1 MSEDRQ
7 RVCTYFQKKGR
18 CRYGD
23 ACRYSHSSPSL
34 RQAAGFQER
43 GWSHGQ
49 ASTSHEHPLFAN
61 VRIMSYNILADQL
74 AHEHAHELYRACPR
88 WCLQWQHRGP
98 AILAEIEHWAPV
110 IGCLQEVDHPEEFH
124 SFLQQLGYE
133 TAYAAR
139 TGDRCDGCLTFW
151 RRGRFTALRSE
162 SLQMRSFGLKDNV
175 ALLVLLAPVAA
186 APRGLAPAVPHPSA
200 PGLLIGN
207 THLLFNPKRGDIK
220 AGQARTILTRMR
232 DIQSAADRPSWSVLM
247 GDFNS
252 VPGSPIYSF
261 VRSGTLDCSLV
272 DRRNM
277 SGQLNSESS
286 GWPPR
291 DNRGCGGPQQNGVTS
306 YNYQPA
312 EGCVTGTPVGTS
324 PASGQGMAIGIPQQH
339 LQVLTHSSSVPS
351 IARGTSHMP
360 HQASRAQSIGA
371 SAPPLYSHLDANGRV
386 FWSPLPPSGDDLQEG
401 VPQQHPFYYEPML
414 VEEAA
419 PVVDAAARLA
429 SASINARMTSM
440 ATWGKEQLDM
450 AVGHRAAELDAA
462 SVGIGRRL
470 KSGRLAPIRSGDI
483 AGGSLDLEAWVARHP
498 LGTLCSA
505 YAQVLGSE
513 PGFTSCHG
521 RVIATLDY
529 IWYTRLLHVPAARP
543 GPPPHRTSA
552 DTAPMSQTTVRSW
565 VAAAVAEIVE
575 SHPDASTN
583 LKLESHVHVSA
594 HENIADMSDCR
605 RGDDLCNSES
615 QPDGKSG
622 SHLEPSQ
629 SQNGAGSQAESAS
642 AASSGAP
649 GEPGSDEWEL
659 LPMRVAMVP
668 PLRSLR
674 CGLPAPEYP
683 SDHIS
688 LVAEFAVRSL
698 RPAPGVPV
706 PGVVVPGAAAAMSAA
721 TLANDTS
728 AATSGTAQSPLQDR
742 PLRHIY
748 FDD

>member
-7 RVCTYFQKKGR
+7 RVCTYFQKTGR

-43 GWSHGQ
+43 VWSHGQ
-49 ASTSHEHPLFAN
+49 ASTSQEHPLFAN

-98 AILAEIEHWAPV
+98 AILAEIEHWAPN
-110 IGCLQEVDHPEEFH
+110 IGCLQEVDHLEEFH

-151 RRGRFTALRSE
+151 RRGRFTALQSE

-186 APRGLAPAVPHPSA
+186 GPQGLAPAVPHPSA
-200 PGLLIGN
+200 PALLIGN
-207 THLLFNPKRGDIK
+207 THLLFNPNRGDIK

-232 DIQSAADRPSWSVLM
+232 DIQSAAGRPSWSLLM

-252 VPGSPIYSF
+252 VPGSPIYCF
-261 VRSGTLDCSLV
+261 VRSGSLDCSLV

-277 SGQLNSESS
+277 SGQLNSKSS

-291 DNRGCGGPQQNGVTS
+291 NHQQGCGVPQQNGVTS
-306 YNYQPA
+306 HNHPPA
-312 EGCVTGTPVGTS
+312 EECVTGTPVGAL
-324 PASGQGMAIGIPQQH
+324 PASGQSMAIGIPQQQ
-339 LQVLTHSSSVPS
+339 LQALTHSSSFPS
-351 IARGTSHMP
+351 IVGGDPQMP
-360 HQASRAQSIGA
+360 HQASRAQSMRA
-371 SAPPLYSHLDANGRV
+371 SAPPLYSHLDSNGRV
-386 FWSPLPPSGDDLQEG
+386 FWSPLPPSGDDS
-401 VPQQHPFYYEPML
+401 QQSVAHHPFYYEPML

-419 PVVDAAARLA
+419 PVLDAAARLA
-429 SASINARMTSM
+429 KSASVNARMSSM
-440 ATWGKEQLDM
+440 ATWAKDQLDM
-450 AVGHRAAELDAA
+450 AVGSRAAELDAA

-470 KSGRLAPIRSGDI
+470 KSGRHAPTSSGDSSS
-483 AGGSLDLEAWVARHP
+483 GSNLDMEAWVARHP
-498 LGTLCSA
+498 LGTLYSA

-529 IWYTRLLHVPAARP
+529 MWYTRLLHMPSPAARP
-543 GPPPHRTSA
+543 GPPPHRASA
-552 DTAPMSQTTVRSW
+552 DTVSLSQTTLTSW

-575 SHPDASTN
+575 SHPDASTAHN
-583 LKLESHVHVSA
+583 VESHVCVS
-594 HENIADMSDCR
+594 DMLDCR
-605 RGDDLCNSES
+605 KGGDLCESES
-615 QPDGKSG
+615 QPDGQSG
-622 SHLEPSQ
+622 SQSEPTQ
-629 SQNGAGSQAESAS
+629 SGNGAASEAESAS
-642 AASSGAP
+642 ATCSGVP

-659 LPMRVAMVP
+659 VPMRVAMVP

-674 CGLPAPEYP
+674 CGLPAPEFP

-688 LVAEFAVRSL
+688 LVTEFSVRSL

-706 PGVVVPGAAAAMSAA
+706 PGVVVPGAIAVMSAA
-721 TLANDTS
+721 T
-728 AATSGTAQSPLQDR
+728 AATAQNSVQDQ